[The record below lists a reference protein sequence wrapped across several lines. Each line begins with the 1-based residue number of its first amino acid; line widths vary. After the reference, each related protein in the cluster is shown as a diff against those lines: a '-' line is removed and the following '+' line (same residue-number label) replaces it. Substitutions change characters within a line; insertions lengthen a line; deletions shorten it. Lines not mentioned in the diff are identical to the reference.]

1 MEQMQQFFYDYG
13 LWVVIAAAAVIL
25 ILLFILTAVCKSR
38 HRLKKQNKQLSKN
51 NAQYSREINDLRYQ
65 NERMQAE
72 KAQAETERQE
82 AQKTQT
88 VKTVAV
94 PKKAETMQ
102 THSFDGRRAAVE
114 EDDEDEYEV
123 TASFDDMQQKPPAAY
138 SVKYDRAKGSWVIA
152 RAGQQRPVRRVA
164 TKEEALKIA
173 RELAKKTGAGL
184 YVHKKDGKFQKV

>member
-1 MEQMQQFFYDYG
+1 
-13 LWVVIAAAAVIL
+13 
-25 ILLFILTAVCKSR
+25 
-38 HRLKKQNKQLSKN
+38 
-51 NAQYSREINDLRYQ
+51 
-65 NERMQAE
+65 MQAE

-82 AQKTQT
+82 EQKTQT

-102 THSFDGRRAAVE
+102 THSFDGRLAAVE

-123 TASFDDMQQKPPAAY
+123 TASFDDVQQKPPAAY
-138 SVKYDRAKGSWVIA
+138 SVKYDRAKGSWVIV

>member
-1 MEQMQQFFYDYG
+1 MNKG
-13 LWVVIAAAAVIL
+13 LVGFLVG
-25 ILLFILTAVCKSR
+25 LLALLGGAFVATML
-38 HRLKKQNKQLSKN
+38 LKDKIVKK
-51 NAQYSREINDLRYQ
+51 RE
-65 NERMQAE
+65 
-72 KAQAETERQE
+72 
-82 AQKTQT
+82 
-88 VKTVAV
+88 
-94 PKKAETMQ
+94 
-102 THSFDGRRAAVE
+102 E

-184 YVHKKDGKFQKV
+184 YVHKKDGKFQKVYIYK

>member
-1 MEQMQQFFYDYG
+1 MSPHRKPRRLTPLRGAAGKG
-13 LWVVIAAAAVIL
+13 LP
-25 ILLFILTAVCKSR
+25 R
-38 HRLKKQNKQLSKN
+38 
-51 NAQYSREINDLRYQ
+51 NAQLFPY
-65 NERMQAE
+65 
-72 KAQAETERQE
+72 
-82 AQKTQT
+82 
-88 VKTVAV
+88 
-94 PKKAETMQ
+94 
-102 THSFDGRRAAVE
+102 
-114 EDDEDEYEV
+114 EDEYEV